1 MIQGCFLLHYFL
13 LFVLFIERH
22 NKTEVNMIPVTI
34 STIQSDYERDFMI
47 DLYNKFYKISES
59 KAYAI
64 LHCHEDSEEVVQ
76 DAFVKLIDNLPKI
89 IKLDPEKLAAYV
101 IITVKNTAIDHFRK
115 RNVEISR
122 KFSFEEDNV
131 VESLVDTKPLPEDIY
146 LKQEAIEELSV
157 VLNLLPEK
165 YKIILEAKYVLGQ
178 SDNEISKI
186 LGISEKSVRM
196 YLTRARRQAYD
207 LLKGGIVH
215 GAE

>member
-89 IKLDPEKLAAYV
+89 IKFDPEKLAAYV

-122 KFSFEEDNV
+122 KFSFEEDAGSFDYLYD
-131 VESLVDTKPLPEDIY
+131 VETL
-146 LKQEAIEELSV
+146 AELRGKKLSKKR
-157 VLNLLPEK
+157 NHINNFFQS
-165 YKIILEAKYVLGQ
+165 YSTFSIFYILCLYYQ
-178 SDNEISKI
+178 N
-186 LGISEKSVRM
+186 
-196 YLTRARRQAYD
+196 
-207 LLKGGIVH
+207 
-215 GAE
+215 